1 MELKK
6 QQLKPGTD
14 ALTPRHMS
22 SVTTHRKRFMP
33 TCPTGKCSP
42 LYSQQE
48 EENFSP
54 STVLSIRNCNNPA
67 NEKPVYFELPAFSN
81 GFFDYYSHFYVP
93 FFFIKTNSSCLLD
106 LPMICCSSNVSNC
119 NSSGY
124 C

>member
-54 STVLSIRNCNNPA
+54 STDHGQIQKTRGISFYKEKGYVEVAVIIKESIGKRW
-67 NEKPVYFELPAFSN
+67 EFKVYRFLI
-81 GFFDYYSHFYVP
+81 GWV
-93 FFFIKTNSSCLLD
+93 IT
-106 LPMICCSSNVSNC
+106 VSD
-119 NSSGY
+119 
-124 C
+124 